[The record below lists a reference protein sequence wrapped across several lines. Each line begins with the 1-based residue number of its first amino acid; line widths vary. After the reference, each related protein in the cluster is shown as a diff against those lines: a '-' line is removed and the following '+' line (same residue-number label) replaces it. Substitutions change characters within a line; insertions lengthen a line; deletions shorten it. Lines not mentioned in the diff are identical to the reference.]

1 MPWTSHP
8 STAGVPSSAGV
19 PPAVPW
25 ASRPR
30 SVVQRIVKSFLS
42 HSIFR
47 RSIFLGWLL
56 LTSILLSS
64 ASPPAPPPKR
74 LSVYSVAANYALP
87 VVQREGRDYVGLLEV
102 LEPLGKVSAKSDNRG
117 GWRLRY
123 NNVEG
128 DFQVGKTRARV
139 QGRDA
144 DLGAPFFVENNR
156 GLAPV
161 TSLSSLLPRF
171 LGGPATLHEF
181 SERLFIGSVATHF
194 TASLSGDN
202 PPRLIFHFTAPV
214 NPIVATEPGALRMTF
229 SREPLVAPASPTLT
243 FGSKSIPSAIYS
255 EGNGAAV
262 VTVNATIPVI
272 ASFSRDGRTV
282 TIAPTASSAAAT
294 TPAPAAQPANSTPP
308 ASTPSTTATPAAS
321 AQPPPASPA
330 APASPPA
337 PRRYFA
343 IVDASHG
350 GDDHG
355 ETLSSTLMEKDVTVV
370 LARSLRQEL
379 ESRGIPTLVLR
390 DSDANLSLDQRAVYA
405 NADRAAIYI
414 AVHAASNG
422 HGVRVYT
429 ALLPYGTE
437 DHGAFKSWTTAQHA
451 SLSLSQTA
459 ANAVAAEM
467 QRRQIPVRSLAAPL
481 RPLNNVTGAAIAVE
495 VAPQGSDPSQLTA
508 PDYQQLVTSAV
519 ATAIAA
525 TRDQLGAMQ

>member
-1 MPWTSHP
+1 MRWTSRR
-8 STAGVPSSAGV
+8 AGVGAT
-19 PPAVPW
+19 PAVPC
-25 ASRPR
+25 AARPT
-30 SVVQRIVKSFLS
+30 SVPTEILKAFLS
-42 HSIFR
+42 R
-47 RSIFLGWLL
+47 
-56 LTSILLSS
+56 SILLSLLLLCS
-64 ASPPAPPPKR
+64 IFLSGAPPAKR

-87 VVQREGRDYVGLLEV
+87 VVQQDGRDYVGLLEV
-102 LEPLGKVSAKSDNRG
+102 LEPLGRISAKSDNRG

-123 NNVEG
+123 NNVEA
-128 DFQVGKTRARV
+128 DFQVGKARARV

-156 GLAPV
+156 GLVPI

-171 LGGPATLHEF
+171 LGGPATLHEN

-214 NPIVATEPGALRMTF
+214 NPIIATEPGALRMTF
-229 SREPLVAPASPTLT
+229 SREPVVAPASPTLS

-294 TPAPAAQPANSTPP
+294 TPAPSAQPATS
-308 ASTPSTTATPAAS
+308 ASTGSSASTSTVAPLTPAL
-321 AQPPPASPA
+321 PA
-330 APASPPA
+330 APAPTPPA

-343 IVDASHG
+343 VVDASHG

-390 DSDANLSLDQRAVYA
+390 DSDANLSLDQRAIFA

-429 ALLPYGTE
+429 ALLPYGSD
-437 DHGAFKSWTTAQHA
+437 DHGPFKSWTTAQHA

-481 RPLNNVTGAAIAVE
+481 RPLNNVIGAAIAVE